1 MPKASAEQT
10 PHSGKGLW
18 VYALPCCRRKG
29 PSSYGAYVPDLPG
42 CVAAGESREE
52 VLSLIREAI
61 ALHLEGLKEQGQ
73 PIPAPASTSDHV
85 EVEAA

>member
-1 MPKASAEQT
+1 MHYLVVVE
-10 PHSGKGLW
+10 
-18 VYALPCCRRKG
+18 KG
-29 PSSYGAYVPDLPG
+29 PSSYGAYAQDLPG
-42 CVAAGESREE
+42 CVAAGESGEE

-61 ALHLEGLKEQGQ
+61 ALHLEGLKERGQ

>member
-1 MPKASAEQT
+1 MRYVVVVEKDPT
-10 PHSGKGLW
+10 
-18 VYALPCCRRKG
+18 
-29 PSSYGAYVPDLPG
+29 SYGAYVPDLPG

-52 VLSLIREAI
+52 VLSLIREAM
-61 ALHLEGLKEQGQ
+61 ALHLGGIEEQGQ

>member
-1 MPKASAEQT
+1 MQYLVVVE
-10 PHSGKGLW
+10 
-18 VYALPCCRRKG
+18 KG

-52 VLSLIREAI
+52 VLSLIRDAI
-61 ALHLEGLKEQGQ
+61 AQHFEGLKEQGQ
-73 PIPAPASTSDHV
+73 TIPAPASTSDHV

>member
-1 MPKASAEQT
+1 MRYLVVE
-10 PHSGKGLW
+10 
-18 VYALPCCRRKG
+18 KG
-29 PSSYGAYVPDLPG
+29 PSSYGAYVPDLSG

-61 ALHLEGLKEQGQ
+61 ALHLEGLKKQGQ